1 MGIKFKILVPFMF
14 LSLTTTIAQTVVS
27 GTVMDEKI
35 NAPLPG
41 ASIIE
46 KGTTNKTISDFDGNF
61 LLKITGESGEI
72 EISYLRYTTITLSF
86 DGDSDLGTISLSTKK
101 KKKKKKKHDKNQ
113 HLNKIEKKQDKNRR
127 KLAVLDRFEIRA
139 SLR

>member
-1 MGIKFKILVPFMF
+1 MGIKFKILAPIMF
-14 LSLTTTIAQTVVS
+14 LSLTITIAQTVVS

-46 KGTTNKTISDFDGNF
+46 KGTTNETISDFDGNF
-61 LLKITGESGEI
+61 SLKMTGESGAI

-86 DGDSDLGTISLSTKK
+86 DGNSDLGTISLSTKK
-101 KKKKKKKHDKNQ
+101 KKKKK
-113 HLNKIEKKQDKNRR
+113 EKKKE
-127 KLAVLDRFEIRA
+127 KKKGY
-139 SLR
+139 

>member
-61 LLKITGESGEI
+61 LLKITGDSGEI

-101 KKKKKKKHDKNQ
+101 KKKKKKKR
-113 HLNKIEKKQDKNRR
+113 KKKGY
-127 KLAVLDRFEIRA
+127 
-139 SLR
+139 

>member
-61 LLKITGESGEI
+61 LLKITGESSEI
-72 EISYLRYTTITLSF
+72 EISYLRYTTIILYVIIKNCTEVN
-86 DGDSDLGTISLSTKK
+86 DKK
-101 KKKKKKKHDKNQ
+101 KKKKKKK
-113 HLNKIEKKQDKNRR
+113 NKEERILIK
-127 KLAVLDRFEIRA
+127 
-139 SLR
+139 

>member
-101 KKKKKKKHDKNQ
+101 KKNKKKKK
-113 HLNKIEKKQDKNRR
+113 KKK
-127 KLAVLDRFEIRA
+127 KEY
-139 SLR
+139 

>member
-1 MGIKFKILVPFMF
+1 MGIKLKILVPFMF

-61 LLKITGESGEI
+61 LLKITGDSGEI
-72 EISYLRYTTITLSF
+72 EISYLRYSTITLSF

-101 KKKKKKKHDKNQ
+101 KKKKKKKK
-113 HLNKIEKKQDKNRR
+113 RR
-127 KLAVLDRFEIRA
+127 KDTN
-139 SLR
+139 

>member
-1 MGIKFKILVPFMF
+1 MGINFKIFFTLCIF
-14 LSLTTTIAQTVVS
+14 LFFSTITIAQTIVS
-27 GTVMDEKI
+27 GVVMDEKI

-46 KGTTNKTISDFDGNF
+46 KGTTNGTISDFDGNF
-61 LLKITGESGEI
+61 SLKIAEESGEI

-101 KKKKKKKHDKNQ
+101 KKKKKKR
-113 HLNKIEKKQDKNRR
+113 KKKGY
-127 KLAVLDRFEIRA
+127 
-139 SLR
+139 

>member
-61 LLKITGESGEI
+61 LLKITGDSGEI
-72 EISYLRYTTITLSF
+72 EISYLRYSTITLSF
-86 DGDSDLGTISLSTKK
+86 DGDSDLGTISLSTKNK
-101 KKKKKKKHDKNQ
+101 KKKKKKKKGY
-113 HLNKIEKKQDKNRR
+113 
-127 KLAVLDRFEIRA
+127 
-139 SLR
+139 

>member
-14 LSLTTTIAQTVVS
+14 LSLTTTIAQTLVS

-61 LLKITGESGEI
+61 LLKITGESSEI

-101 KKKKKKKHDKNQ
+101 KKKKKKKR
-113 HLNKIEKKQDKNRR
+113 KKKGY
-127 KLAVLDRFEIRA
+127 
-139 SLR
+139 

>member
-61 LLKITGESGEI
+61 SLKIAEESGEI

-101 KKKKKKKHDKNQ
+101 KKKKRKQKKKGY
-113 HLNKIEKKQDKNRR
+113 
-127 KLAVLDRFEIRA
+127 
-139 SLR
+139 

>member
-61 LLKITGESGEI
+61 LLKITGDSGEI
-72 EISYLRYTTITLSF
+72 EISYLRYSTITLSF

-101 KKKKKKKHDKNQ
+101 KKK
-113 HLNKIEKKQDKNRR
+113 L
-127 KLAVLDRFEIRA
+127 
-139 SLR
+139 SLIHI